1 MPVNQ
6 IFGYYYRRSFA
17 ESYEDVVGRIRDQLG
32 LEPSGR
38 PTKSTASVIEK
49 LRREKAKLSRMQD
62 IAGCRVIVKD
72 LLTQDEVVEKLKSA
86 FDKLKPVDRRERPSH
101 GYRAVHVILEN
112 HGKLIEVQIR
122 TFLQHAWAQFS
133 EKLSDEVDSAIKYG
147 GGNKELIS
155 LLAML
160 SDATMDVEIAIKAK
174 DANRMAIELQRSA
187 GLFGRLQEIIHRLRE
202 GKRRFF

>member
-49 LRREKAKLSRMQD
+49 LRREKTKLSRMQD

-112 HGKLIEVQIR
+112 HGLGAV
-122 TFLQHAWAQFS
+122 
-133 EKLSDEVDSAIKYG
+133 
-147 GGNKELIS
+147 
-155 LLAML
+155 
-160 SDATMDVEIAIKAK
+160 
-174 DANRMAIELQRSA
+174 
-187 GLFGRLQEIIHRLRE
+187 LR
-202 GKRRFF
+202 KTI